1 MDVQNIKE
9 QVRGIIL
16 AEFLPGESA
25 ENLGDEVPL
34 RTSGILDSVS
44 TLKLV
49 TMVEDRFGIAI
60 EPHEA
65 SSEFDR
71 IEDIAAVVARKASM

>member
-1 MDVQNIKE
+1 MDVQTIKDN
-9 QVRGIIL
+9 VRGIIL
-16 AEFLPGESA
+16 REFLPGESP
-25 ENLGDEVPL
+25 ENLGDDVPL
-34 RTSGILDSVS
+34 RSSGILDSVS

-49 TMVEDRFGIAI
+49 TLVEDKYNIAI

-71 IEDIAAVVARKASM
+71 IEDIAAVVSRKL

>member
-1 MDVQNIKE
+1 MDVQAVKD

-16 AEFLPGESA
+16 AEFLPGESP
-25 ENLGDEVPL
+25 ENLGDDVPL
-34 RTSGILDSVS
+34 RSSGILDSVS

-49 TMVEDRFGIAI
+49 TLIEDRYRITV

-71 IEDIAAVVARKASM
+71 VEDIAALVLRKL